1 MKKENN
7 HQICPAE
14 HANHFDG
21 FFRKLIQSP
30 KKITGRHVNQGDTV
44 IDIGCGPG
52 FFTRE
57 MALTVGNTGKV
68 IAVDVQ
74 DEMLSILKEKAE
86 KEGFIS
92 NITIHKADPDS
103 INLPDSVRADFVL
116 AFYVIHEMSDFNS
129 VFREIFG
136 SLKPGGKM
144 LVAEPSMIISK
155 EEFDD
160 TLNAAERAGFKI
172 IGRPKIWFSKS
183 VLLLKP
189 E

>member
-1 MKKENN
+1 MKKENK

-14 HANHFDG
+14 HANHFDC

-30 KKITGRHVNQGDTV
+30 KKIAGRYVNQGDTA

-92 NITIHKADPDS
+92 DITIHKADPDS
-103 INLPDSVRADFVL
+103 IKLPDSVRADFVL
-116 AFYVIHEMSDFNS
+116 AFYVIHEMPDFNS

-144 LVAEPSMIISK
+144 LVAEPVMHVSK
-155 EEFDD
+155 KEFDD

-172 IGRPKIWFSKS
+172 VGRPKIWFSRT